1 MCARTPGPR
10 LARVA
15 ESQGAGRDAAR
26 PTLAD
31 FEFDLVASVFTL
43 GRESVVRAAQQAY
56 VFDL

>member
-1 MCARTPGPR
+1 

-31 FEFDLVASVFTL
+31 FGFDLVASVFTL